1 MDKDKFIEKIK
12 EIGTLDSDVDIRT
25 ALTELSDEISPMFDL
40 NASLVEENSK
50 FKEDNEKLREANM
63 QLFLRVGSQTPAEAQ
78 KENTGIEPEKEP
90 RKYEDLF
97 DANGNLKI

>member
-12 EIGTLDSDVDIRT
+12 EIGALESDIDIRT
-25 ALTELSDEISPMFDL
+25 ALTELTDEVVPVFDTKQ
-40 NASLVEENSK
+40 SLEEENNK
-50 FKEDNEKLREANM
+50 YKEDNEKLREANM

-78 KENTGIEPEKEP
+78 KEISGVEPEKTP

-97 DANGNLKI
+97 DETGNLKI